1 MEYSIKPK
9 ILGERR
15 IIHYPQKRIIG
26 LYVKDMNKTGKKSW
40 IAYLYIL
47 PMIVLSF
54 VLVYYCI
61 IDTVVVSFTDWDGM
75 TDVFHFVALKNYIK
89 MFKDHVFWT
98 SVVNNLIFFVGTV
111 FIQALLGFVLAVLL
125 KKKLPGSNV
134 FKAIYFMPIAMAT
147 SIITAIF
154 RIIMD
159 PTNGALNQFLRAIHL
174 NGFAVNWLGDPKI
187 ALVSVIIVNIFQWMG
202 FSMIT
207 YYAGLM
213 SLPDDVYE
221 AAKIDGAGFW
231 RTTFSVTLPMLK
243 GTTNVLIILGI
254 VGSLKT
260 FDIVKLLTG
269 GGPGRS
275 TTVMNTYLYEKA
287 FKDFNA
293 GGAASIGVAILI
305 IAMVM
310 SFLQVKF
317 GKED

>member
-1 MEYSIKPK
+1 
-9 ILGERR
+9 
-15 IIHYPQKRIIG
+15 
-26 LYVKDMNKTGKKSW
+26 MNKTGKKSW

-98 SVVNNLIFFVGTV
+98 SVVNNFIFFVGTV

>member
-1 MEYSIKPK
+1 
-9 ILGERR
+9 
-15 IIHYPQKRIIG
+15 
-26 LYVKDMNKTGKKSW
+26 MNKTGKKSW

-61 IDTVVVSFTDWDGM
+61 IDTVVASFTDWDGM

-89 MFKDHVFWT
+89 MSKDHVFWT

>member
-1 MEYSIKPK
+1 
-9 ILGERR
+9 
-15 IIHYPQKRIIG
+15 
-26 LYVKDMNKTGKKSW
+26 MNKTGKKSW

-174 NGFAVNWLGDPKI
+174 NGFAVKWLGDPKI

>member
-1 MEYSIKPK
+1 
-9 ILGERR
+9 
-15 IIHYPQKRIIG
+15 
-26 LYVKDMNKTGKKSW
+26 MNKVRVKKKTDK

-47 PMIVLSF
+47 PLLVLSF
-54 VLVYYCI
+54 ALVYYCI

-75 TDVFHFVALKNYIK
+75 SDSFTFIGLKNYTK
-89 MFKDHVFWT
+89 MLADKTFWT
-98 SVVNNLIFFVGTV
+98 SVVNNIIFFVGTV
-111 FIQALLGFVLAVLL
+111 FVQAFVGFVLAVLL
-125 KKKLPGSNV
+125 KKKLFGSNV
-134 FKAIYFMPIAMAT
+134 FKAIYFLPIAMAT

-159 PTNGALNQFLRAIHL
+159 PTNGSLNQFLRAIHL
-174 NGFAVNWLGDPKI
+174 GGLAQNWLGDPKI
-187 ALVSVIIVNIFQWMG
+187 ALFSVIIVNIFQWMG

-207 YYAGLM
+207 YYAALM

-231 RTTFSVTLPMLK
+231 RTTFSVTLPMVK

-260 FDIVKLLTG
+260 FDLVKLLTG

-287 FKDFNA
+287 FNDFNA
-293 GGAASIGVAILI
+293 GGAASIGVAILV
-305 IAMVM
+305 IAMIM
-310 SFLQVKF
+310 SFLQIKL
-317 GKED
+317 GKEN

>member
-1 MEYSIKPK
+1 
-9 ILGERR
+9 
-15 IIHYPQKRIIG
+15 
-26 LYVKDMNKTGKKSW
+26 MNKLRRKKKTDK

-47 PMIVLSF
+47 PLLVLSF
-54 VLVYYCI
+54 ALVYYCI

-75 TDVFHFVALKNYIK
+75 SDSFKFVGLKNYIK
-89 MFKDHVFWT
+89 MLADNTFWT
-98 SVVNNLIFFVGTV
+98 SVVNNIIFFIGTV
-111 FIQALLGFVLAVLL
+111 FVQAFAGFVLAVLL
-125 KKKLPGSNV
+125 KKKLFASNV
-134 FKAIYFMPIAMAT
+134 FKAIYFLPIAMAT

-159 PTNGALNQFLRAIHL
+159 PTNGSLNQFLRAMHL
-174 NGFAVNWLGDPKI
+174 GGLAQNWLGDPKI
-187 ALVSVIIVNIFQWMG
+187 ALFSVIIVNIFQWMG

-207 YYAGLM
+207 YYAALM

-221 AAKIDGAGFW
+221 SAKIDGAGFW
-231 RTTFSVTLPMLK
+231 RTTFSVTLPMVK
-243 GTTNVLIILGI
+243 GTTNVLIVLGI

-260 FDIVKLLTG
+260 FDLVKLLTG

-287 FKDFNA
+287 FNDFNA

-305 IAMVM
+305 IAMIM
-310 SFLQVKF
+310 SFLQIKF

>member
-1 MEYSIKPK
+1 
-9 ILGERR
+9 
-15 IIHYPQKRIIG
+15 
-26 LYVKDMNKTGKKSW
+26 MNKTGKKSW

-305 IAMVM
+305 IAMVL

>member
-1 MEYSIKPK
+1 
-9 ILGERR
+9 
-15 IIHYPQKRIIG
+15 
-26 LYVKDMNKTGKKSW
+26 MNKTGKKSW

-293 GGAASIGVAILI
+293 GGAASLGVAILI

>member
-1 MEYSIKPK
+1 
-9 ILGERR
+9 
-15 IIHYPQKRIIG
+15 
-26 LYVKDMNKTGKKSW
+26 MNKTGKKSW

-231 RTTFSVTLPMLK
+231 STTVSVTLPMLK

>member
-1 MEYSIKPK
+1 
-9 ILGERR
+9 
-15 IIHYPQKRIIG
+15 
-26 LYVKDMNKTGKKSW
+26 MNKTGKKSW

-260 FDIVKLLTG
+260 FDIVKFLTG

>member
-1 MEYSIKPK
+1 
-9 ILGERR
+9 
-15 IIHYPQKRIIG
+15 
-26 LYVKDMNKTGKKSW
+26 MNKTGKKSW

-187 ALVSVIIVNIFQWMG
+187 ALVSVIIVNIFRWMG

>member
-1 MEYSIKPK
+1 MEYTEYMETLKEQIQNKRARSLVAEEIRGHIEEQAKEYQAEGMSK
-9 ILGERR
+9 EDAEREAVRQMGDPMETGCALNR
-15 IIHYPQKRIIG
+15 IHRPAFPWK
-26 LYVKDMNKTGKKSW
+26 L
-40 IAYLYIL
+40 
-47 PMIVLSF
+47 
-54 VLVYYCI
+54 
-61 IDTVVVSFTDWDGM
+61 
-75 TDVFHFVALKNYIK
+75 
-89 MFKDHVFWT
+89 
-98 SVVNNLIFFVGTV
+98 
-111 FIQALLGFVLAVLL
+111 FVLAVLL